1 MSTRSAK
8 HWWGELEMND
18 KILDMLS
25 AKISNLQ
32 MGAIECN
39 LKNLHR
45 EFNECLALVS
55 RLRKGNEDG

>member
-1 MSTRSAK
+1 
-8 HWWGELEMND
+8 MND
-18 KILDMLS
+18 KVLDMLS
-25 AKISNLQ
+25 AKISYLQ

-39 LKNLHR
+39 LKNLQR

>member
-1 MSTRSAK
+1 
-8 HWWGELEMND
+8 MND

-25 AKISNLQ
+25 AKIRHLQ

-55 RLRKGNEDG
+55 RLRTENEDLSFINI

>member
-1 MSTRSAK
+1 
-8 HWWGELEMND
+8 MND
-18 KILDMLS
+18 KVLDMLS

-32 MGAIECN
+32 MGSIECN

>member
-1 MSTRSAK
+1 
-8 HWWGELEMND
+8 MND
-18 KILDMLS
+18 KVLDMLC
-25 AKISNLQ
+25 AKISYLQ

-39 LKNLHR
+39 LKHLHR